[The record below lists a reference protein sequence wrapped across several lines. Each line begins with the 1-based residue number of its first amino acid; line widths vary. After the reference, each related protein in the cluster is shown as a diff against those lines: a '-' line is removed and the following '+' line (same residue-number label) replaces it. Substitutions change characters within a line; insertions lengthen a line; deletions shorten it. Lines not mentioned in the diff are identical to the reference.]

1 MYNSNILVILLLV
14 GTFFTSTIT
23 MLPAAYS
30 ERGDDDGRSG
40 DENKQNVD
48 DSSAGEI
55 SDCDYNE
62 FEEIVVEN
70 SCVSI
75 AATDENIVREGGTP
89 TPDGDGG
96 TPPPEDAELSV
107 TKTVSCSS
115 HLGAP
120 SNEAVCNF
128 ALASDNFPDPSDY
141 QITVTGNNL
150 DPSNFVG
157 SESPEVVSIGPG
169 EYTVSEILADT
180 SALQQGL
187 GASFIDNRSVFEGD
201 CINSF
206 GGTTSTTGTIAAGQ
220 SQECNIGNE
229 INIFGGTVPGD

>member
-1 MYNSNILVILLLV
+1 VNNSKTILAVVLLMA
-14 GTFFTSTIT
+14 GTLLTTTAVTT
-23 MLPAAYS
+23 MVPAAYAG
-30 ERGDDDGRSG
+30 GDNDDGNQQKA
-40 DENKQNVD
+40 ED
-48 DSSAGEI
+48 DSSAGI
-55 SDCDYNE
+55 ADCDRNNVE
-62 FEEIVVEN
+62 EARFLCIAIAANDVEIEEEI
-70 SCVSI
+70 
-75 AATDENIVREGGTP
+75 AQ
-89 TPDGDGG
+89 
-96 TPPPEDAELSV
+96 LSV

-150 DPSNFVG
+150 DPSSFAG

-180 SALQQGL
+180 SALQQEL

-229 INIFGGTVPGD
+229 INIFGGTVPDPDA

>member
-1 MYNSNILVILLLV
+1 MLVLITIL
-14 GTFFTSTIT
+14 TTSTLTTI
-23 MLPAAYS
+23 AAYAG
-30 ERGDDDGRSG
+30 GDS
-40 DENKQNVD
+40 NKQKAED
-48 DSSAGEI
+48 DSSSAI
-55 SDCDYNE
+55 ADCDDNE
-62 FEEIVVEN
+62 VEQAGFDCIAIAANDIEIEEEI
-70 SCVSI
+70 
-75 AATDENIVREGGTP
+75 AQ
-89 TPDGDGG
+89 
-96 TPPPEDAELSV
+96 LSV
-107 TKTVSCSS
+107 TKTVTCSS

-150 DPSNFVG
+150 DPSSFAG

-180 SALQQGL
+180 SALQQEL

-229 INIFGGTVPGD
+229 INIFGGTV

>member
-1 MYNSNILVILLLV
+1 MILVVVLLMA
-14 GTFFTSTIT
+14 GTLLTTTAVTT
-23 MLPAAYS
+23 MVPAAYA
-30 ERGDDDGRSG
+30 EEDNDDG
-40 DENKQNVD
+40 NKQKAED
-48 DSSAGEI
+48 DASAGI
-55 SDCDYNE
+55 ADCDRNNVE
-62 FEEIVVEN
+62 EARLLCIAIAANDVEIETEPPEEEI
-70 SCVSI
+70 
-75 AATDENIVREGGTP
+75 AQ
-89 TPDGDGG
+89 
-96 TPPPEDAELSV
+96 LSV

-150 DPSNFVG
+150 DPSSFAG

-180 SALQQGL
+180 SAIQQEL

-229 INIFGGTVPGD
+229 INIFGGTVPDPDA

>member
-1 MYNSNILVILLLV
+1 MLVLITIL
-14 GTFFTSTIT
+14 TTSTLTTI
-23 MLPAAYS
+23 AAYAG
-30 ERGDDDGRSG
+30 GDS
-40 DENKQNVD
+40 NKQKAED
-48 DSSAGEI
+48 DSSSAI
-55 SDCDYNE
+55 ADCDDNE
-62 FEEIVVEN
+62 VEQAGFDCIAIAANDIEIEEEI
-70 SCVSI
+70 
-75 AATDENIVREGGTP
+75 AQ
-89 TPDGDGG
+89 
-96 TPPPEDAELSV
+96 LSV
-107 TKTVSCSS
+107 TKTVTCSS

-150 DPSNFVG
+150 DPSSFAG

-180 SALQQGL
+180 SALQQEL

-229 INIFGGTVPGD
+229 INIFGGTVPDPEA

>member
-1 MYNSNILVILLLV
+1 MLIVITIL
-14 GTFFTSTIT
+14 TTQTTIEVY
-23 MLPAAYS
+23 AG
-30 ERGDDDGRSG
+30 GDGNRQKA
-40 DENKQNVD
+40 ED
-48 DSSAGEI
+48 DSSAGI
-55 SDCDYNE
+55 ADCDRNNV
-62 FEEIVVEN
+62 EEARFLCIA
-70 SCVSI
+70 I
-75 AATDENIVREGGTP
+75 AANDVEIETQEEE
-89 TPDGDGG
+89 
-96 TPPPEDAELSV
+96 PPEIAQLSV

-120 SNEAVCNF
+120 SNVAVCNF

-141 QITVTGNNL
+141 QIAVTGNNP
-150 DPSNFVG
+150 DPSSFAG

-169 EYTVSEILADT
+169 GYTVSEILADT
-180 SALQQGL
+180 SGLQQEL

-229 INIFGGTVPGD
+229 INIFGGTVPDPEA